1 MKDKKL
7 TVLWCLNEACSLYG
21 EECYESSCTRCHQPA
36 TRLTWMVVLC
46 EPRGIYG
53 GLVEQP
59 RGTMPPALTAYCVRS
74 CVWYKGQGSHA
85 LAVDGPNAQAR
96 ITGAN
101 PETVLNNPKSLHAMT
116 SKALSA
122 WEDEP
127 WSKT

>member
-1 MKDKKL
+1 MKI
-7 TVLWCLNEACSLYG
+7 TVNWCMNEDCRLYG
-21 EECYESSCTRCHQPA
+21 QEMYEDKCTQCDHAP
-36 TRLTWMVVLC
+36 TRLTWMVILC

-59 RGTMPPALTAYCVRS
+59 TGEMPKTIKAYHVRS
-74 CVWYKGQGSHA
+74 CVWYKGQGSHG
-85 LAVDGPNAQAR
+85 LAVDGPNASAR

-101 PETVLNNPKSLHAMT
+101 PETILNNPKSLHAMT
-116 SKALSA
+116 QKALSA